1 MLNIDLSHLGQLP
14 EDYVTKIKGHNS
26 PLNAANKDAAMVG
39 YLKSRG
45 VTTKA
50 QFDGASDFQ
59 HQEWNR
65 ESDALRGF
73 KTRPMNADAK
83 ARLRLLLK

>member
-1 MLNIDLSHLGQLP
+1 MISIDLSHLGELP
-14 EDYVTKIKGHNS
+14 KDYVQKIQSHNS

-65 ESDALRGF
+65 ASDELRGV
-73 KTRPMNADAK
+73 KSRPMNAEAK